1 MAEVKKLHGPS
12 VHSPAEQAL
21 LLMQSIF
28 APKVGHEEI
37 HGDPLVGPV

>member
-1 MAEVKKLHGPS
+1 MAVVKKLHGPS
-12 VHSPAEQAL
+12 VHPPAEQAL

-37 HGDPLVGPV
+37 HGDQVVGPV